1 MFKMFTIPTWVFMS
15 GFFFLCMTIFGV
27 IIYILTMPAY
37 VPGSK
42 TNVVIMYACFLFL
55 LGSITGLVFFKFV
68 FVILK
73 PGGPRHLPRFSTSK
87 MSNTDDGS
95 PRASDEPAGR
105 RPQRSVILQSMEVKI
120 LGTDRLE
127 CLEKMLPTLDFITKD
142 EADEI
147 VALFPGEAHAV
158 QAYDILEP
166 KILTD
171 VQARQMKKK
180 GTLTITRLNSRKFVS
195 DLKTQISMV
204 NP

>member
-1 MFKMFTIPTWVFMS
+1 M
-15 GFFFLCMTIFGV
+15 GFHEW
-27 IIYILTMPAY
+27 
-37 VPGSK
+37 
-42 TNVVIMYACFLFL
+42 LFL
-55 LGSITGLVFFKFV
+55 LMHDDIWSDYLHPHNARVRTGITGLVFFKFV

-73 PGGPRHLPRFSTSK
+73 PGGPRHLPRLSTSK